1 MQFETIKSA
10 PSSQNTSS
18 EVKQKNMIHASMRLN
33 TVNYIFKLTDQWEYA
48 IEIDKEIYVYSGRIR
63 DDYVDKAKQILF
75 NITTN
80 RKLLSTKPRH
90 LVAMDNLD
98 LARDTILERVQQQ
111 QTAREYYFSNLLKS
125 KMDQIDTSNSSIL
138 KCRCCGSSDISW
150 QQKQTRGAD
159 EAMTIFCTCNSC
171 KSRWKMS

>member
-1 MQFETIKSA
+1 
-10 PSSQNTSS
+10 
-18 EVKQKNMIHASMRLN
+18 MRLN